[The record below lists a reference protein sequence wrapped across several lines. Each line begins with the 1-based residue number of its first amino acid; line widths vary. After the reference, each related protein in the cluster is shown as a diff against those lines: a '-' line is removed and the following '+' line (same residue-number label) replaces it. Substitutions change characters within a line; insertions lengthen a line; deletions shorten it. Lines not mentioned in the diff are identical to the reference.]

1 MARALAVGDQAPEFS
16 LPASGGGTVR
26 LSALREKTVVL
37 YFYPK
42 DDTPGCTK
50 EACAFRDTSP
60 RFTRAGAVILGVSMD
75 SAASHEKFAAKYGLS
90 FPLLSDPDGAVCKAY
105 GVYKQKSMYGR
116 TYWGIERTT
125 FVTDREGR
133 IAAIFP
139 KVSVDGHAETILE
152 TLRRPAASPT
162 PAPSRRAARRAA

>member
-1 MARALAVGDQAPEFS
+1 MSGALTVGDPAPDFS
-16 LPASGGGTVR
+16 LDSSGGGAVR
-26 LSALREKTVVL
+26 LSELRGKTVVL

-50 EACAFRDTSP
+50 EACGFRDERP
-60 RFTRAGAVILGVSMD
+60 RFTKAGAIILGVSGD
-75 SAASHEKFAAKYGLS
+75 SAASHDKFTAKYGLT
-90 FPLLSDPDGAVCKAY
+90 FPLLSDPDHAASRAY

-125 FVTDREGR
+125 FVIDPQGR

-139 KVSVDGHAETILE
+139 KVSVDGHIEAVLE
-152 TLRRPAASPT
+152 TLRNPSAKSASG
-162 PAPSRRAARRAA
+162 PSSRAAA